1 MADGS
6 DRDQRGRFSPGNL
19 GGPGGARRRSSELR
33 RAAED
38 AITPE
43 HVQAMIRKFTRMALE
58 GNLAAGRLV
67 FERTSGRTAEAP
79 VEPEPVAI
87 PMPRLRTAADCNV
100 PVERLMDGI
109 CAGKVDHDSAKLL
122 LDVVQTRLKAIE
134 MNDLET
140 KLQEMER
147 TAAAMQDGTFARQ
160 PDPRFE

>member
-6 DRDQRGRFSPGNL
+6 DRDQRGRFSPGNP
-19 GGPGGARRRSSELR
+19 GGPGGVRRRSSELR
-33 RAAED
+33 RAAEE
-38 AITPE
+38 AITTE

-67 FERTSGRTAEAP
+67 FETAEAP
-79 VEPEPVAI
+79 VEPEPVTI

-100 PVERLMDGI
+100 AVERLMDGI

-134 MNDLET
+134 MNDLEA
-140 KLQEMER
+140 KMQEMER
-147 TAAAMQDGTFARQ
+147 TAEAMKNGTFARQ